1 MIFTPLGL
9 RLSATDLSN
18 HLACHHLTSLNLS
31 VARGERKAPAPHA
44 PDLVVIQ
51 EMGFRHE
58 AAYVKSLQ
66 QSGLAIED
74 LRGIESESEATRQT
88 LAHMADGVD
97 VIAQGALAAGRWF
110 GRPDILRK
118 TETRSRLGN
127 WSYEPYDCK
136 LATET
141 KAATLLQLSVYAAL
155 LQENQGIAPENVYVV
170 PARRD
175 FQPEKYRFAEY
186 AAYYRYVRRLLEKAC
201 ENNGAGQTY
210 PEPCELC
217 EVCRWFTECDAV
229 RRGDDHLTYVAGISR
244 QQRNQL
250 DLWQVETMAALAK
263 LPVPLGQKPKH
274 GSKAAYE
281 KVREQAR
288 IQVQGRA
295 ESRPVHEL
303 FPVCPDLGL
312 CNLPEPSASDIFLDI
327 EGDPFAGPDGLQYL
341 FGFVT
346 TNSRGKLVYECKWS
360 LTPQEEKTAFEWLI
374 DQIIS
379 RWQSEPATHL
389 YHFGSYEADQLKRL
403 MGRYN
408 TREDEVDRILR
419 AKLMVDLH
427 AILKQ
432 SLRASVEAYGLKQLE
447 QFHGYEREIPLR
459 LASSSMRYMQH
470 KLELGWDEPTP
481 QDIQATIEGYNED
494 DCRST
499 AALRDWLE
507 SQRKILESEGHTL
520 SRRALGDGAP
530 SEKLDEQQRRIA
542 ELYSAL
548 VADLP
553 VDSSSRTPDQQVRWI
568 LAQLLDWHRRENKA
582 GWWEGY
588 RLEALGD
595 EELRDE
601 RVAIAGLQFAKRIS
615 NERNNLIDRYTFD
628 RQETELR
635 AEKDVYHR
643 GERIGSVEAID
654 LQSGTID
661 IKKARKAADT
671 HPASIYMWD
680 SPVNCAHHVES
691 LFRLG
696 EWVRDHPIEAP
707 GKFQAA
713 RDLLL
718 KRTPRLA
725 NGEEIAPLPGETS
738 VERAVRIAANLDH
751 SILAIQGPPGAGKT
765 FTGARMICD
774 AVRRGKKV
782 GITALS
788 HKVIRKLLEEVVAA
802 AREKGFTGV
811 RCMQKTEEF
820 EATPEIA
827 VANKNEIAWS
837 ALRSGEANVLGG
849 TSWLWASAAA
859 HELVDILFIDEAGQ
873 MALADVVAVA
883 QAAKNLVLIGDP
895 QQLERPL
902 KGSHSP
908 GAELSALEHL
918 LDGHKTIPQSIGM
931 LLPETYRMHPAICDF
946 TSELFYDS
954 RLTAEHKTRFR
965 TLSGH
970 AWLGGAGLWLVPIAH
985 EGNRNSSPE
994 EVRAVREIVESLL
1007 APGVAW
1013 YRSAGN
1019 PRPVSLEDILVVAP
1033 YNMQVADLQAA
1044 LPAGTRVGTVDK
1056 FQGQEAPVVIYSL
1069 TTSSPADAPRG
1080 MEFLYSLNRLNVATS
1095 RGMSIVIV
1103 VGSPKLFEPEC
1114 HSPRQIQLANA
1125 LCRFAEMART
1135 HNVKSPDSA
1144 PRAQLPLGF
1153 T

>member
-1 MIFTPLGL
+1 MILTPQGL

-18 HLACHHLTSLNLS
+18 HLACRHLTTLNLS

-51 EMGFRHE
+51 ELGLRHE
-58 AAYVKSLQ
+58 AAYVKSLERN
-66 QSGLAIED
+66 GLAVAD
-74 LRGIESESEATRQT
+74 LREIKNEAEAARQT
-88 LAHMADGVD
+88 LARMAEGID
-97 VIAQGALAAGRWF
+97 VVAQGALAAGRWF

-118 TETRSRLGN
+118 TETPSRLGS

-141 KAATLLQLSVYAAL
+141 KAATILQLSVYAAL
-155 LQENQGIAPENVYVV
+155 LQENQGVAPENVYVV

-175 FQPEKYRFAEY
+175 FEPETYRLAEY
-186 AAYYRYVRRLLEKAC
+186 AAYYRYVRRQLELAS
-201 ENNGAGQTY
+201 ESDGAAQTY
-210 PEPCELC
+210 PEPCEHC
-217 EVCRWFTECDAV
+217 EICRWFAECDAV
-229 RRGDDHLTYVAGISR
+229 RRADDHLTFVAGISS
-244 QQRNQL
+244 QQRNQFN
-250 DLWQVETMAALAK
+250 LWQIETMAALAK
-263 LPVPLGQKPKH
+263 LPVPLVQKPKH
-274 GSKAAYE
+274 GSKTGYE

-288 IQVQGRA
+288 VQIQGRA
-295 ESRPVHEL
+295 EDRPVHEL
-303 FPVCPDLGL
+303 FTACPDLGL
-312 CNLPEPSASDIFLDI
+312 CNLPEPSPSDIFLDI

-341 FGFVT
+341 FGFAA
-346 TNSRGKLVYECKWS
+346 TNPRGQLVYECKWS
-360 LTPQEEKTAFEWLI
+360 VTPQEEKEAFEWLV
-374 DQIIS
+374 DQIIL
-379 RWQSEPATHL
+379 RWQSDPATHL

-408 TREDEVDRILR
+408 TREEEVDRILR
-419 AKLMVDLH
+419 AKLLVDLH

-447 QFHGYEREIPLR
+447 QFHGYQRKVPLR
-459 LASSSMRYMQH
+459 LAGSSMRYVQH

-481 QDIQATIEGYNED
+481 PEILQAIEGYNED

-507 SQRKILESEGHTL
+507 LQRNIIESEGQTL
-520 SRRALGDGAP
+520 SRRSLGDGAP
-530 SEKLDEQQRRIA
+530 SEKVDEQQRRIA

-553 VDSSSRTPDQQVRWI
+553 VDSASRTRDQQARWI

-588 RLEALGD
+588 RLEALSD
-595 EELRDE
+595 DELRDE
-601 RVAIAGLQFAKRIS
+601 RVAVAGLQFAKRVS
-615 NERNNLIDRYTFD
+615 FERNLPVDRYSFD
-628 RQETELR
+628 RQETEIR

-643 GERIGSVEAID
+643 GDKIGSVEDVD
-654 LQSGTID
+654 LQAGTID
-661 IKKARKAADT
+661 VKKTRKAADT
-671 HPASIYMWD
+671 HPAGIYMWD
-680 SPVNCAHHVES
+680 SPINCTHHVES

-696 EWVRDHPIEAP
+696 QWVRDHRIEVP

-718 KRTPRLA
+718 KRSPRLA
-725 NGEEIAPLPGETS
+725 NGEESAPLPGETS
-738 VERAVRIAANLDH
+738 VERAVRIAANLDN

-774 AVRRGKKV
+774 AVRRGKRV

-802 AREKGFTGV
+802 ADEAKVTSV

-827 VANKNEIAWS
+827 IASKNETAWS

-849 TSWLWASAAA
+849 TSWLWSPAAA
-859 HELVDILFIDEAGQ
+859 HELLDVLFIDEAGQ

-902 KGSHSP
+902 KGSHPP

-918 LDGHKTIPQSIGM
+918 LDGRKTIPESMGM

-970 AWLGGAGLWLVPIAH
+970 AWLGGAGLWLVPVAH

-994 EVRAVREIVESLL
+994 EVRAIREIVEGLL
-1007 APGVAW
+1007 APGVVW

-1044 LPAGTRVGTVDK
+1044 LPACARVGTVDK
-1056 FQGQEAPVVIYSL
+1056 FQGQEAPVVVYSL

-1125 LCRFAEMART
+1125 LCRYAEMACVHHLKNPNPT
-1135 HNVKSPDSA
+1135 A
-1144 PRAQLPLGF
+1144 PAQIRLGF